1 MRRLL
6 DIDNPVMRLIIK
18 LFDCMILSVLWV
30 VFSLPVITMGA
41 ASTALYAA
49 VYHHIRKDESYLWR
63 SFWSA
68 FKENFKR
75 STLAWLPMLAM
86 ILFLLYDVLALR
98 ALIQNGNPLG
108 RLFGVILVLLFVA
121 AVWAVYLAAYCA
133 RFQGSVKDML
143 RYSFFL
149 MMSHPLR
156 SIGVMIAVVGSI
168 ALTLVVP
175 GFAAILP
182 ALAFLIS
189 SILIEQVFMQHM
201 RPEDLER
208 TQEEEKQA

>member
-49 VYHHIRKDESYLWR
+49 VYHHIRKDESYLWK

>member
-49 VYHHIRKDESYLWR
+49 VYHHIRKDESYLWK

-182 ALAFLIS
+182 SLAFLIS